1 MELIVECKKRAAAA
15 KPNALRRAGLI
26 PAVLYG
32 HKGTESIS
40 LTVEAK
46 TAEHLVRDASV
57 NNTLIQVN
65 IPDLPWSGQALLRDV
80 QTHPWKKRLY
90 HLSFF
95 SVAAQNS
102 LTVDVPLNFV
112 GDAVGVTQGGGALD
126 TVLTELQVECAPSDI
141 PEAIEIDVSGMNIG
155 DALHVHELV
164 LPKGVTAVG
173 EPDRVIVSVLQP
185 QTAAAGDAETET
197 ESASE
202 SDS

>member
-1 MELIVECKKRAAAA
+1 
-15 KPNALRRAGLI
+15 
-26 PAVLYG
+26 
-32 HKGTESIS
+32 
-40 LTVEAK
+40 
-46 TAEHLVRDASV
+46 
-57 NNTLIQVN
+57 
-65 IPDLPWSGQALLRDV
+65 
-80 QTHPWKKRLY
+80 
-90 HLSFF
+90 
-95 SVAAQNS
+95 
-102 LTVDVPLNFV
+102 LTVDVTLNFV